1 MTNRLAISLLTA
13 SLLLSGCAS
22 TLVKPTQYSGF
33 LQDYSRL
40 SEQTSPSGVKVARWV
55 DPSLDVSRY
64 TQVYIEP
71 SRFHPQPQPNSR
83 IPQTTLQ
90 DVTRYYDQALRREL
104 GKVISITD
112 SPSSTALVIR
122 PAITAVSAETE
133 GLQPYEV
140 IPIAL
145 VLAAATTAAGQ
156 RDLEV
161 EIATEASFVDGG
173 SSKVV
178 AEVVRKG
185 AGTNLEN
192 NKQILSADDVKPV
205 IDGWATDMR
214 LSFEQLRAKR

>member
-1 MTNRLAISLLTA
+1 MTKCLATSLLTV

-22 TLVKPTQYSGF
+22 TLVEPAQYSGF

-55 DPSLDVSRY
+55 DPNLDISRY

-71 SRFHPQPQPNSR
+71 SQFHPRPQPNSR
-83 IPQTTLQ
+83 IPQTTLN

-104 GKVISITD
+104 GKVISIAD
-112 SPSSTALVIR
+112 SPTSSALIIR
-122 PAITAVSAETE
+122 PAITAVSAQTE

-156 RDLEV
+156 RDQTV

-192 NKQILSADDVKPV
+192 SKQVLNASDVKPV
-205 IDGWATDMR
+205 IDGWANDMR
-214 LSFEQLRAKR
+214 LSLEQLRAKR

>member
-1 MTNRLAISLLTA
+1 MTKCFATPLLAA

-22 TLVKPTQYSGF
+22 TLVEPTQYSGF

-55 DPSLDVSRY
+55 DPNLDISRY

-71 SRFHPQPQPNSR
+71 SQFHPRPQPNSR
-83 IPQTTLQ
+83 IPQATLN
-90 DVTRYYDQALRREL
+90 DVTSYYDQALRREL
-104 GKVISITD
+104 SKVISIAD
-112 SPSSTALVIR
+112 SPSSSALVIR

-156 RDLEV
+156 RDQQV

-192 NKQILSADDVKPV
+192 SKQVLSANDVKPV
-205 IDGWATDMR
+205 IDGWASDMR
-214 LSFEQLRAKR
+214 LSLEQLRAKR

>member
-1 MTNRLAISLLTA
+1 MTKCFATSLLTA
-13 SLLLSGCAS
+13 SLLLSGCTS
-22 TLVKPTQYSGF
+22 TLVEPAQYSGF

-55 DPSLDVSRY
+55 DPSLDINRY

-71 SRFHPQPQPNSR
+71 SQLHPRPQPNSR
-83 IPQTTLQ
+83 IPQATLS

-104 GKVISITD
+104 SKVISIAD
-112 SPSSTALVIR
+112 APNSSALIIR
-122 PAITAVSAETE
+122 PAITAVSAQTE

-156 RDLEV
+156 RDQTV
-161 EIATEASFVDGG
+161 EIATEAAFVDGAT
-173 SSKVV
+173 SKVV

-192 NKQILSADDVKPV
+192 SKQVLSASDVKPV

-214 LSFEQLRAKR
+214 LSLEQLRAKR